1 MRPAPACSCDAGCV
15 GYEPERARLFL
26 VVLWHGRGPREGDVL
41 RPLAEALTVRGAA
54 VAVPEWD
61 STSADRGRRLLSGSL
76 PCAVRRADGLPVVLA
91 GWSLGGAA
99 ALSVAL
105 GAVEGPRPVAVVGLA
120 ANVRSVSPLNGVV
133 PLDVARE
140 ATISSA
146 SPMVLVHGLADH
158 IVEPAGTRTFVELAR
173 SRGLRIEH
181 REVETDHAGVIG
193 TEFDAV
199 RGLCVPS
206 ETTGARTGL
215 AAALQAVFD
224 ALRLADAAS

>member
-1 MRPAPACSCDAGCV
+1 M
-15 GYEPERARLFL
+15 
-26 VVLWHGRGPREGDVL
+26 VVLWHGRGPREGHVL
-41 RPLAEALTVRGAA
+41 RSLAEALTASGAA
-54 VAVPEWD
+54 VAVPDWD

-76 PCAVRRADGLPVVLA
+76 TCAARCADDLPVVLA

-105 GAVEGPRPVAVVGLA
+105 GAVEAPRPAAVVGLA
-120 ANVRSVSPLNGVV
+120 ANVRSMSPLNGVV
-133 PLDVARE
+133 PLDMARE
-140 ATISSA
+140 ATVSPA
-146 SPMVLVHGLADH
+146 SPMVLVHGVADD
-158 IVEPAGTRTFVELAR
+158 IVEPAGARAFVELAR
-173 SRGLRIEH
+173 SLGWTVEH

-206 ETTGARTGL
+206 ETTRARTGL
-215 AAALQAVFD
+215 AAAVQAVDD